1 MCRAPSLRKHRPV
14 ETILDRADELH
25 TSFTNALGGPN
36 CVTSSERSDINRAVE
51 LVLVAE
57 GDRTRASKASLRAFQ
72 SIEIAQ
78 VAIDGLRL
86 TGSAGRVFD
95 RP

>member
-1 MCRAPSLRKHRPV
+1 MCRAPAPHKRRT

-25 TSFTNALGGPN
+25 ASFTHALGGPN
-36 CVTSSERSDINRAVE
+36 CVTPSEASDINRAVE

-57 GDRTRASKASLRAFQ
+57 ADRTRASKASLRAFQ
-72 SIEIAQ
+72 SVEIAQ

-86 TGSAGRVFD
+86 PGSAGRVFV
-95 RP
+95 